1 MPIRRYLEDH
11 SSFEPEAIEI
21 MSQALETAC
30 KALHINGEIREREAV
45 AARIIDLARSGVID
59 AKTLSH
65 RVIAETKALRSL

>member
-1 MPIRRYLEDH
+1 MPIRHYLEERT
-11 SSFEPEAIEI
+11 SFEPEAIEV

-30 KALHINGEIREREAV
+30 KVLHINGEIREREAV

-59 AKTLSH
+59 AKALSH